1 MSLEVFSKEGIIT
14 VNGDLRLGELP
25 RLMSCIH
32 QATKISR
39 YKDILLDFSA
49 LKSIGYNVMP
59 PIASYIRSL
68 LRSDNIDFEYVE
80 PRIFATRT
88 RIENA
93 GLAHFLSHR
102 KYPKVQL
109 NSSDP
114 ILQQFRSTDDASAAN
129 DRILNAVLRTAKI
142 SRKNLSALE
151 WAIDEITDNVLNH
164 SQSKVGGF
172 IIHSKLPY
180 HNIVEFVVADSGI
193 GVNRSL
199 GIADEVEAVEQAIQE
214 GVTRNKISN
223 QGNGLYGTY
232 RIALESNALF
242 SLRSNHGNLYVNSDG
257 ETHARREHITYPGTH
272 ILCQIDCDRPDLIE
286 RAFVFRGK
294 QHVPGF
300 DYVERKLETSEEDIR
315 IPARNICKTF
325 GSRKSGLEARNYIL
339 NMISALSGNKVL
351 IDFDEVF
358 VISSSFADEAFGK
371 LFVLLGPMLFMN
383 TVELIN
389 ADPAVEALINRAIML
404 RMQTGLGEA

>member
-1 MSLEVFSKEGIIT
+1 MNS
-14 VNGDLRLGELP
+14 
-25 RLMSCIH
+25 IH
-32 QATKISR
+32 QATKVSR
-39 YKDILLDFSA
+39 YKDIILDFSA
-49 LKSIGYNVMP
+49 LKSIGFNVMP
-59 PIASYIRSL
+59 PLASYVRSL
-68 LRSDNIDFEYVE
+68 LRSDNIDFEYIE
-80 PRIFATRT
+80 PKSYGTRS

-93 GLAHFLSHR
+93 GLAHFISHR

-109 NSSDP
+109 SSSDP
-114 ILQQFRSTDDASAAN
+114 ILQQFRNTDDASAAN

-142 SRKNLSALE
+142 TRKNLSALE
-151 WAIDEITDNVLNH
+151 WALDEITDNVLNH

-193 GVNRSL
+193 GVSRSL
-199 GIADEVEAVEQAIQE
+199 GISDEVEAVEQAIQE

-232 RIALESNALF
+232 RIALESDALF
-242 SLRSNHGNLYVNSDG
+242 SLKSYHGNIYVNTEG
-257 ETHARREHITYPGTH
+257 ETHAKREYMPYPGTH
-272 ILCQIDCDRPDLIE
+272 ILCQIDCDRPDLISK
-286 RAFVFRGK
+286 AFVFGGK
-294 QHVPGF
+294 EHVPGF
-300 DYVERKLETSEEDIR
+300 DYVERKLETKEDDIK
-315 IPARNICKTF
+315 IPARSICKTF

-339 NMISALSGNKVL
+339 NMISALSGNKVI
-351 IDFDEVF
+351 IDFEEVF

-383 TVELIN
+383 TIELAN

-404 RMQTGLGEA
+404 RMQSGLGEEQLST

>member
-1 MSLEVFSKEGIIT
+1 
-14 VNGDLRLGELP
+14 
-25 RLMSCIH
+25 MSCIH
-32 QATKISR
+32 QATKVSR
-39 YKDILLDFSA
+39 YKDIILDFSS

-59 PIASYIRSL
+59 PFASYVRSL
-68 LRSDNIDFEYVE
+68 LRSDNVDFEYIE
-80 PRIFATRT
+80 PKSFTARS
-88 RIENA
+88 RIENC
-93 GLAHFLSHR
+93 GLAHFISHR

-114 ILQQFRSTDDASAAN
+114 ILQQFKSTDEASAAN

-151 WAIDEITDNVLNH
+151 WALDEITDNVLNH

-180 HNIVEFVVADSGI
+180 YNIIEFVVADSGI
-193 GVNRSL
+193 GIGRSL
-199 GIADEVEAVEQAIQE
+199 GVQDEVEAVEKAIQE
-214 GVTRNKISN
+214 GVTRNNVSN

-242 SLRSNHGNLYVNSDG
+242 SLKSYHGNLYVNSEG
-257 ETHARREHITYPGTH
+257 ETHARRDHITYPGTH

-300 DYVERKLETSEEDIR
+300 DYVERKLETKEEDIK
-315 IPARNICKTF
+315 IPARSICKTF

-339 NMISALSGNKVL
+339 NMVSALSGNKVV
-351 IDFDEVF
+351 IDFEDVY

-371 LFVLLGPMLFMN
+371 LFIILGPMLFMN
-383 TVELIN
+383 TIELAN
-389 ADPAVEALINRAIML
+389 ADSAVEALINRAIML
-404 RMQTGLGEA
+404 RMQTGLGES